1 MLETDHLTSLTDR
14 ELAKWHAEAK
24 EAHPRFEILAEN
36 EWRMRQLRIHR
47 DFNEAIV
54 KKQMTLTRYGIG
66 FALAG
71 VIIGA
76 LLTFFL
82 PRLLPS
88 NKSVLPSE
96 ISIQSSQST
105 SESILP
111 KTLDRHTGSE
121 QQQENVSSKVPPSE
135 KNEQNR

>member
-1 MLETDHLTSLTDR
+1 M
-14 ELAKWHAEAK
+14 
-24 EAHPRFEILAEN
+24 
-36 EWRMRQLRIHR
+36 
-47 DFNEAIV
+47 
-54 KKQMTLTRYGIG
+54 TRYGIG